1 MPQFTALVHFSNG
14 EEVFKHVAT
23 RDEGRG
29 LTRRGLDLPCVSV
42 CTRPGYGDQW
52 KYMANFLYKPY
63 FQKKPRTGSWIRKN
77 GDEYYKFE
85 MVSETAKHSG
95 KRRLDDAFLGA

>member
-1 MPQFTALVHFSNG
+1 
-14 EEVFKHVAT
+14 
-23 RDEGRG
+23 
-29 LTRRGLDLPCVSV
+29 
-42 CTRPGYGDQW
+42 
-52 KYMANFLYKPY
+52 MAKFLYKPY

-95 KRRLDDAFLGA
+95 KRKLDDAFGGA